1 MAETIQD
8 FEELKTQLNHL
19 KQEIDDTWRYL

>member
-8 FEELKTQLNHL
+8 FEELKNRLNRL
-19 KQEIDDTWRYL
+19 KKEIDDTWRYL